1 MFDFFHDKCKDIS
14 TVVVV
19 LTVKVGS
26 HYGHCGQVSCCCCV
40 LRKYLS
46 QYWGGGEVQREGEGA
61 MLITP
66 LLPISA
72 SPDQNTPGY
81 HRHHLGNAINIFAAI
96 DLGLIGKYG
105 Q

>member
-1 MFDFFHDKCKDIS
+1 MS
-14 TVVVV
+14 VVV
-19 LTVKVGS
+19 LIVKVES

-46 QYWGGGEVQREGEGA
+46 QYWGGGTWGGGGWGA

-66 LLPISA
+66 LIRISA
-72 SPDQNTPGY
+72 SPGQNTSGY

>member
-46 QYWGGGEVQREGEGA
+46 QYWGGRGRVGGNVNNPA
-61 MLITP
+61 DP
-66 LLPISA
+66 
-72 SPDQNTPGY
+72 
-81 HRHHLGNAINIFAAI
+81 HLGVTRPKHPQPPAITATI
-96 DLGLIGKYG
+96 LGMR
-105 Q
+105 